1 MGSGGTAKSKKPLGE
16 SEKWTHIDLKS
27 QSRKRPWKPSP
38 AFQVRPFRAIL
49 RAFLTLQASS
59 DPLLSTDPM
68 ATPGLQRSDP
78 PLTRGLWEV

>member
-16 SEKWTHIDLKS
+16 SEKWTHIDLRP

-59 DPLLSTDPM
+59 DPSSALIPWLHLVFKGVTHP
-68 ATPGLQRSDP
+68 
-78 PLTRGLWEV
+78 